1 MNNNDFTCPEV
12 EVAVGETPGVLDPRG
27 PPGVVVSPEPE
38 VVVSPSVP
46 VVVITGTR
54 VVVPSDPVMM
64 VELALSSPVVVVT
77 GTRVVVPSDPVMM
90 VELALSAPVV
100 VSVSVSGSG
109 VMVSSPPDSPVP
121 HALAGEAL

>member
-1 MNNNDFTCPEV
+1 
-12 EVAVGETPGVLDPRG
+12 
-27 PPGVVVSPEPE
+27 VVV
-38 VVVSPSVP
+38 
-46 VVVITGTR
+46 TGTR

-64 VELALSSPVVVVT
+64 VELALSAPVVVVT

-100 VSVSVSGSG
+100 VSVSGSG
-109 VMVSSPPDSPVP
+109 VMVSSPPDSPSP